1 MRPPH
6 FLRRA
11 RESLC
16 MEIRLYDTLPQ
27 EAAAIRTAVF
37 IEEQG
42 FCGEFDETDRVS
54 RHLVAFDGDKA
65 VGTCRVFPVQ
75 AGYAVGRI
83 AVVKERRGEHIG
95 ARLLSAAEQA
105 VRELGGGRIVLHA
118 QAQAR
123 AFYEK
128 QGFTPFGQADE
139 EEGCPH
145 VWMQKALL
153 P

>member
-1 MRPPH
+1 
-6 FLRRA
+6 
-11 RESLC
+11 

-65 VGTCRVFPVQ
+65 VGTCRVLPVP

-145 VWMQKALL
+145 VWMQKKPAPLTL
-153 P
+153 QQTSGFP

>member
-1 MRPPH
+1 
-6 FLRRA
+6 
-11 RESLC
+11 
-16 MEIRLYDTLPQ
+16 MEIRFYDALPQ

-42 FCGEFDETDRVS
+42 FCGEFDETDNTAK
-54 RHLVAFDGDKA
+54 HLVAFDGGRA
-65 VGTCRVFPVQ
+65 VGTCRVFPVRE
-75 AGYAVGRI
+75 GYAVGRI

-95 ARLLSAAEQA
+95 ARLLSAAERA
-105 VRELGGGRIVLHA
+105 VRELGGRRVVLHA

-128 QGFTPFGQADE
+128 QGYTPYGLPDE

-145 VWMQKALL
+145 LWMQKDLL